1 MRLFEGVF
9 QALYGAY
16 RVALT
21 LYRGV
26 DLFWSVVVT
35 AVRYTLGAVIRLIF
49 IVAIEGGTLYGAWWL
64 LARRSLIGAF
74 FGFVAGETLVVV
86 IGFDLLWTL
95 LTFQFSRV
103 LGSDEFG
110 KQDQDGYSPLGGDSP
125 VDAPDPLSF

>member
-1 MRLFEGVF
+1 MGLIENVF

-16 RVALT
+16 RVALM
-21 LYRGV
+21 LYRSV

-35 AVRYTLGAVIRLIF
+35 AVRYMLGLAIRLTL
-49 IVAIEGGTLYGAWWL
+49 IVAIEGGTLYGTWWL
-64 LARRSLIGAF
+64 LRRRVFFWAF

-95 LTFQFSRV
+95 LTFRFARV

-110 KQDQDGYSPLGGDSP
+110 KQAQDGYSPLGGESP
-125 VDAPDPLSF
+125 EDAPDPLSF